1 MAVGT
6 THADANGLRRRHAEG
21 ETQAADEAPER
32 ARTAST
38 PRRAPR
44 PRKGFVE
51 LLMSPL
57 SFVLGD
63 GEPEDP
69 QEAARNFA
77 HGLRRRYGERVTP
90 RFEHTSFRDAV
101 STARTASKFL
111 LVFLHSTIHDDAD
124 EFCRKAM
131 CTERMSAYL
140 NNSDCIVSWAGCV
153 QHAEGFGVSLS
164 LGCASFPFLAL
175 LSCVSRGVNVV
186 EKITGRE
193 QFWWKSGASVLT
205 GRVAALLCAA
215 ALANLPADEIVEKL
229 NAAVDRNNQIL
240 ATARHVRQQRTETQI
255 LRDQQDREYQE
266 SLAADRRRE
275 QESREQAEREQK
287 ERLREEEEE
296 RRAEEEARRAEEE
309 KARQEEQYKAQIE
322 AKRAR
327 IAGGPKSRTPPPGAD
342 YKTAEVK
349 FHLHNGTRLD
359 HIFYAHDTLK
369 TVRDF
374 IDVEFFDREI
384 TIRNYEL
391 ATNFPKKVYGPD
403 LLDVTLTD
411 AGLAPRALVYVQD
424 LDS

>member
-6 THADANGLRRRHAEG
+6 TDGDANGLRRRNVQG
-21 ETQAADEAPER
+21 ENQTEDETPER
-32 ARTAST
+32 ARPAPS
-38 PRRAPR
+38 RRAAR
-44 PRKGFVE
+44 PQKGFVE

-69 QEAARNFA
+69 QAAARNFA
-77 HGLRRRYGERVTP
+77 HSLRRRYGENVTP

-111 LVFLHSTIHDDAD
+111 LVFLHSNIHDDAD
-124 EFCRKAM
+124 TFCRKAM

-164 LGCASFPFLAL
+164 LGCATFPFLAL

-186 EKITGRE
+186 EKIT
-193 QFWWKSGASVLT
+193 
-205 GRVAALLCAA
+205 
-215 ALANLPADEIVEKL
+215 ANVPANEIIEKL
-229 NAAVDRNNQIL
+229 NAAVDRNNQLL
-240 ATARHVRQQRTETQI
+240 ATARHIRQQRTEAQI
-255 LRDQQDREYQE
+255 LREQQDLEYQE

-275 QESREQAEREQK
+275 QEAREQAEREEK
-287 ERLREEEEE
+287 ERLRKEEEE
-296 RRAEEEARRAEEE
+296 RRAEEEAKREEEE
-309 KARQEEQYKAQIE
+309 KARQEELYKAEIE
-322 AKRAR
+322 VKRAK
-327 IAGGPKSRTPPPGAD
+327 IADGPKSRTPPPGAD
-342 YKTAEVK
+342 YKTAVIR
-349 FHLHNGTRLD
+349 FQLHNGARLD

-374 IDVEFFDREI
+374 VDVEFFDRDI
-384 TIRNYEL
+384 SIRNYEL
-391 ATNFPKKVYGPD
+391 ATNYPKKVYGPD
-403 LLDVTLTD
+403 LLDVSLTE
-411 AGLAPRALVYVQD
+411 AGLAPQALVYVQD

>member
-1 MAVGT
+1 MLQPL
-6 THADANGLRRRHAEG
+6 HGLRRRHGQGGNE
-21 ETQAADEAPER
+21 EEDAPR
-32 ARTAST
+32 AAST

-44 PRKGFVE
+44 PQKGFVE

-69 QEAARNFA
+69 QAAARNFA
-77 HGLRRRYGERVTP
+77 HSLRRRYGENVTP

-111 LVFLHSTIHDDAD
+111 LVFLHSNIHDDAD
-124 EFCRKAM
+124 TFCRKAM

-140 NNSDCIVSWAGCV
+140 NNSDCIVSWAGCFIARMC
-153 QHAEGFGVSLS
+153 HISLPGS
-164 LGCASFPFLAL
+164 TL
-175 LSCVSRGVNVV
+175 LRLPRVNVV
-186 EKITGRE
+186 EKIT
-193 QFWWKSGASVLT
+193 
-205 GRVAALLCAA
+205 
-215 ALANLPADEIVEKL
+215 ANLPADEIIEKL

-240 ATARHVRQQRTETQI
+240 ATARHIRQQRTETQI
-255 LRDQQDREYQE
+255 LREQQDREYRK
-266 SLAADRRRE
+266 A
-275 QESREQAEREQK
+275 REQAEREEK
-287 ERLREEEEE
+287 ERLQKEEEE
-296 RRAEEEARRAEEE
+296 RREEE
-309 KARQEEQYKAQIE
+309 KKNRREEEHKAEIE

-327 IAGGPKSRTPPPGAD
+327 IANGPKSRTPPPGAD
-342 YKTAEVK
+342 YKTAVIK

-359 HIFYAHDTLK
+359 HVFYAHDTLK

-391 ATNFPKKVYGPD
+391 ATNFPKKVYGPE
-403 LLDVTLTD
+403 LLNVTLTD
-411 AGLAPRALVYVQD
+411 AGLAPQALVFVQD

>member
-1 MAVGT
+1 MLQSL
-6 THADANGLRRRHAEG
+6 HGLRRRHGQGGNE
-21 ETQAADEAPER
+21 EEDAPR
-32 ARTAST
+32 AAST

-44 PRKGFVE
+44 PQKGFVE

-63 GEPEDP
+63 GEREDP
-69 QEAARNFA
+69 QAAARNFA
-77 HGLRRRYGERVTP
+77 HSLRRRYGENVTP

-101 STARTASKFL
+101 STTRTASKFL
-111 LVFLHSTIHDDAD
+111 LVFLHSNIHDDAD
-124 EFCRKAM
+124 TFCRKAM

-164 LGCASFPFLAL
+164 LGCATFPFLAL

-186 EKITGRE
+186 EKIT
-193 QFWWKSGASVLT
+193 
-205 GRVAALLCAA
+205 
-215 ALANLPADEIVEKL
+215 ANLPADEIIEKL

-240 ATARHVRQQRTETQI
+240 ATARHIRQQRTETQI
-255 LRDQQDREYQE
+255 LREQQDREYQE

-275 QESREQAEREQK
+275 QEAREQAEREEK
-287 ERLREEEEE
+287 ERLQKEEEE
-296 RRAEEEARRAEEE
+296 RREEE
-309 KARQEEQYKAQIE
+309 KKNRREEEHKAEIE

-327 IAGGPKSRTPPPGAD
+327 IANGPKSRTPPPGAD
-342 YKTAEVK
+342 YKTAVIK

-359 HIFYAHDTLK
+359 HVFYAHDTLK

-391 ATNFPKKVYGPD
+391 ATNFPKKVYGPE
-403 LLDVTLTD
+403 LLNVTLTD
-411 AGLAPRALVYVQD
+411 AGLAPQALVFVQD

>member
-1 MAVGT
+1 MA
-6 THADANGLRRRHAEG
+6 DLRRRHVVNDNQASDERLQ
-21 ETQAADEAPER
+21 ETSR
-32 ARTAST
+32 
-38 PRRAPR
+38 PRRVER

-69 QEAARNFA
+69 QTAARKFTSS
-77 HGLRRRYGERVTP
+77 LRQRYGESVTP

-111 LVFLHSTIHDDAD
+111 FVYLHSNIHDDAD
-124 EFCRKAM
+124 MFCRKTM

-153 QHAEGFGVSLS
+153 QYAEGFGVSLS
-164 LGCASFPFLAL
+164 LGCATFPFLAL
-175 LSCVSRGVNVV
+175 LSCVSRSINVV
-186 EKITGRE
+186 EKIT
-193 QFWWKSGASVLT
+193 AT
-205 GRVAALLCAA
+205 
-215 ALANLPADEIVEKL
+215 LPANEIIDKL
-229 NAAVDRNNQIL
+229 NAAVDRNTQIL
-240 ATARHVRQQRTETQI
+240 ATARHIHQQRTEAQI
-255 LRDQQDREYQE
+255 LREQQDLEYQE

-275 QESREQAEREQK
+275 QEARENAEREEM
-287 ERLREEEEE
+287 ERLKKEEEK
-296 RRAEEEARRAEEE
+296 RRVDEEARRAEEDE
-309 KARQEEQYKAQIE
+309 RRREQEYKAEIE
-322 AKRAR
+322 AKRVR
-327 IAGGPKSRTPPPGAD
+327 IADGPKSHVPPPGAD
-342 YKTAEVK
+342 YKTAVIK

-369 TVRDF
+369 MVRDF

-403 LLDVTLTD
+403 LVNVTLTD

>member
-6 THADANGLRRRHAEG
+6 TDPDVNGLRRRHV
-21 ETQAADEAPER
+21 QNDNPAADEAPER
-32 ARTAST
+32 TRSASM
-38 PRRAPR
+38 RRAPR
-44 PRKGFVE
+44 AQKGFVE

-69 QEAARNFA
+69 QAAARNFA
-77 HGLRRRYGERVTP
+77 HSLRRRYGENETP

-111 LVFLHSTIHDDAD
+111 LVFLHSTIHDDTD
-124 EFCRKAM
+124 VFCRKAM

-153 QHAEGFGVSLS
+153 QHAEGFGVSMS
-164 LGCASFPFLAL
+164 LGCAKFPFLAL

-186 EKITGRE
+186 EKIT
-193 QFWWKSGASVLT
+193 
-205 GRVAALLCAA
+205 
-215 ALANLPADEIVEKL
+215 ANLPADEIIEKL
-229 NAAVDRNNQIL
+229 NAAVDRNNQLL
-240 ATARHVRQQRTETQI
+240 ATARHIRQQRTEAQI
-255 LRDQQDREYQE
+255 LREQQDIEYQE

-275 QESREQAEREQK
+275 QELREQAEREEK
-287 ERLREEEEE
+287 ERLQKEEEE
-296 RRAEEEARRAEEE
+296 RLAEKEAQRAEEE
-309 KARQEEQYKAQIE
+309 KARQEQDYKAEIE
-322 AKRAR
+322 IKRAR
-327 IAGGPKSRTPPPGAD
+327 IADGPKARTPPP
-342 YKTAEVK
+342 
-349 FHLHNGTRLD
+349 D

-384 TIRNYEL
+384 TIRNFEL
-391 ATNFPKKVYGPD
+391 ATNFPKKVYGPE
-403 LLDVTLTD
+403 LLDVTLAE
-411 AGLAPRALVYVQD
+411 AGLAPQALVFVQD

>member
-6 THADANGLRRRHAEG
+6 TDTNGLRRRNVQG
-21 ETQAADEAPER
+21 ENPADDAPRAA
-32 ARTAST
+32 TT
-38 PRRAPR
+38 PRRTPR
-44 PRKGFVE
+44 PQKGFVE

-69 QEAARNFA
+69 QAAARNFA
-77 HGLRRRYGERVTP
+77 HSLRHRYGENVTP

-111 LVFLHSTIHDDAD
+111 LVFLHSNIHDDAD
-124 EFCRKAM
+124 TFCRKAM
-131 CTERMSAYL
+131 CTQRMSAYL

-164 LGCASFPFLAL
+164 LGCATFPFLAL

-186 EKITGRE
+186 EKIT
-193 QFWWKSGASVLT
+193 
-205 GRVAALLCAA
+205 
-215 ALANLPADEIVEKL
+215 ANLPADEIIEKL

-240 ATARHVRQQRTETQI
+240 TTARHIRQQRTETQI
-255 LRDQQDREYQE
+255 LREQQDLEYQE

-275 QESREQAEREQK
+275 QEAREQAEREEK

-296 RRAEEEARRAEEE
+296 RRAEEEARP
-309 KARQEEQYKAQIE
+309 
-322 AKRAR
+322 KRSH
-327 IAGGPKSRTPPPGAD
+327 IADGPKSRTPPPGAD
-342 YKTAEVK
+342 YKTAVIK

-374 IDVEFFDREI
+374 IDVEFFDRKI

-391 ATNFPKKVYGPD
+391 ATNFPKKVYGPEI
-403 LLDVTLTD
+403 LDVTLTD
-411 AGLAPRALVYVQD
+411 AGLAPQAFVFVQD

>member
-1 MAVGT
+1 MLQPL
-6 THADANGLRRRHAEG
+6 HGLRRRHGQGGNE
-21 ETQAADEAPER
+21 EEDAPR
-32 ARTAST
+32 AAST

-44 PRKGFVE
+44 PQKGFVE
-51 LLMSPL
+51 LLI
-57 SFVLGD
+57 
-63 GEPEDP
+63 
-69 QEAARNFA
+69 
-77 HGLRRRYGERVTP
+77 LRRRYGENVTP

-111 LVFLHSTIHDDAD
+111 LVFLHSNIHDDAD
-124 EFCRKAM
+124 TFCRKAM

-164 LGCASFPFLAL
+164 LGCATFPFLAL

-186 EKITGRE
+186 EKIT
-193 QFWWKSGASVLT
+193 
-205 GRVAALLCAA
+205 
-215 ALANLPADEIVEKL
+215 ANLPADEIIEKL

-240 ATARHVRQQRTETQI
+240 ATARHIRQQRTETQI
-255 LRDQQDREYQE
+255 LREQQDREYQE

-275 QESREQAEREQK
+275 QEAREQAEREEK
-287 ERLREEEEE
+287 ERLQKEEEE
-296 RRAEEEARRAEEE
+296 RREEE
-309 KARQEEQYKAQIE
+309 KKNRREEEHKAEIE

-327 IAGGPKSRTPPPGAD
+327 IANGPKSRTPPPGAD
-342 YKTAEVK
+342 YKTAVIK

-359 HIFYAHDTLK
+359 HVFYAHDTLK

-391 ATNFPKKVYGPD
+391 ATNFPKKVYGPE
-403 LLDVTLTD
+403 LLNVTLTD
-411 AGLAPRALVYVQD
+411 AGLAPQALVFVQD

>member
-6 THADANGLRRRHAEG
+6 TDAETDGLRRRHVPG
-21 ETQAADEAPER
+21 ENQAADEAPER
-32 ARTAST
+32 ARASP
-38 PRRAPR
+38 PRRPAR
-44 PRKGFVE
+44 PQKGFVE

-69 QEAARNFA
+69 QAAARNFT
-77 HGLRRRYGERVTP
+77 HSLRRRYGENVTP

-111 LVFLHSTIHDDAD
+111 LVFLHSNIHDDAD
-124 EFCRKAM
+124 AFCRKAM

-164 LGCASFPFLAL
+164 LGCATFPFLAL

-186 EKITGRE
+186 EKIT
-193 QFWWKSGASVLT
+193 
-205 GRVAALLCAA
+205 
-215 ALANLPADEIVEKL
+215 ANLPADEIIDKL

-240 ATARHVRQQRTETQI
+240 ATARHIRQQRTEAQI
-255 LRDQQDREYQE
+255 LREQQDREYQE

-275 QESREQAEREQK
+275 QEAREQAEREEV
-287 ERLREEEEE
+287 ERLRKEEEE

-309 KARQEEQYKAQIE
+309 KIRQEKDYEAEIE
-322 AKRAR
+322 RKRAR
-327 IAGGPKSRTPPPGAD
+327 VADGPKTRAPPGSD
-342 YKTAEVK
+342 VKTAVIK

-374 IDVEFFDREI
+374 VDVEFFDREI

-391 ATNFPKKVYGPD
+391 ATNFPKKIYGPE
-403 LLDVTLTD
+403 LLDVTLAD
-411 AGLAPRALVYVQD
+411 AGLAPQALVYVQD

>member
-6 THADANGLRRRHAEG
+6 TDPETNGLRRRHVQG
-21 ETQAADEAPER
+21 ENQAADD
-32 ARTAST
+32 ARQST
-38 PRRAPR
+38 PRRVARAP
-44 PRKGFVE
+44 KGFVE

-69 QEAARNFA
+69 QAAARNFT
-77 HGLRRRYGERVTP
+77 HSLRRRYGENATP

-111 LVFLHSTIHDDAD
+111 LVFLHSNIHDDAD
-124 EFCRKAM
+124 AFCRKAM
-131 CTERMSAYL
+131 CTDRMSAYL

-164 LGCASFPFLAL
+164 LGCATFPFLAL

-186 EKITGRE
+186 EKIT
-193 QFWWKSGASVLT
+193 
-205 GRVAALLCAA
+205 
-215 ALANLPADEIVEKL
+215 ANLPADEIIEKL
-229 NAAVDRNNQIL
+229 NAAVDRNNQLL
-240 ATARHVRQQRTETQI
+240 ATARHIRQQRTEAQI
-255 LRDQQDREYQE
+255 LREQQDQEYQE

-275 QESREQAEREQK
+275 QEVREQAEREEM
-287 ERLREEEEE
+287 ERLREEEEQ
-296 RRAEEEARRAEEE
+296 RRAEDEAQRVEEE
-309 KARQEEQYKAQIE
+309 KIRQEQAFKAEIE
-322 AKRAR
+322 VKRAR
-327 IAGGPKSRTPPPGAD
+327 IADGPKSRVPPPGAD
-342 YKTAEVK
+342 YKTAVIK

-374 IDVEFFDREI
+374 VDVEFFDREI
-384 TIRNYEL
+384 PIRNYEL
-391 ATNFPKKVYGPD
+391 ATNFPKKVYGPE
-403 LLDVTLTD
+403 LLDVSLTD
-411 AGLAPRALVYVQD
+411 AGLAPQALVYVQD

>member
-6 THADANGLRRRHAEG
+6 MDADTDGLRRRHVQG
-21 ETQAADEAPER
+21 ENQTEQTPER
-32 ARTAST
+32 ARSPP
-38 PRRAPR
+38 PRRAAR
-44 PRKGFVE
+44 PPKGFVE

-69 QEAARNFA
+69 QAAARNFA
-77 HGLRRRYGERVTP
+77 HSLRRRYGEAVTP

-111 LVFLHSTIHDDAD
+111 LVFLHSNIHDDAD
-124 EFCRKAM
+124 AFCRKAM

-164 LGCASFPFLAL
+164 LGCATFPFLAL

-186 EKITGRE
+186 EKIT
-193 QFWWKSGASVLT
+193 
-205 GRVAALLCAA
+205 
-215 ALANLPADEIVEKL
+215 ANLPADEIVQKL

-240 ATARHVRQQRTETQI
+240 ATARHIRQQRTEAQI
-255 LRDQQDREYQE
+255 LREQQDREYQE

-275 QESREQAEREQK
+275 QEAREQAEREEK
-287 ERLREEEEE
+287 ERLQKEEEQ
-296 RRAEEEARRAEEE
+296 RRAEEDARRAEEE
-309 KARQEEQYKAQIE
+309 KIQQEKEYKAEVE

-327 IAGGPKSRTPPPGAD
+327 IADGPKTRAPPDAD
-342 YKTAEVK
+342 YKTAVIK

-403 LLDVTLTD
+403 LLDVTLAD
-411 AGLAPRALVYVQD
+411 AGLAPQALVYVQD